1 MLRQEALIHK
11 WLSIVLENE
20 SLPSENTHILEVL
33 KKKLTDNKDNLASAY
48 ADLEMDGN
56 AQKLVDAVYER
67 ANTGMGKY
75 WSSFMEMSDIPLQ
88 NVDEC
93 LVGNLQSFTKFWD

>member
-20 SLPSENTHILEVL
+20 SLPSEDTHILEVL
-33 KKKLTDNKDNLASAY
+33 KKKLTDNNDNLASAY
-48 ADLEMDGN
+48 ADLEMDRN
-56 AQKLVDAVYER
+56 TQKLVDAVYKR
-67 ANTGMGKY
+67 ANTDMGEY
-75 WSSFMEMSDIPLQ
+75 WRSFMEMSDSLLQ

-93 LVGNLQSFTKFWD
+93 PVGNLQSITKFWD

>member
-1 MLRQEALIHK
+1 M
-11 WLSIVLENE
+11 SIVLENE

-33 KKKLTDNKDNLASAY
+33 KKKLTDNNDKLASAY

-56 AQKLVDAVYER
+56 TQKLVDAVYER
-67 ANTGMGKY
+67 ANTDMGEY
-75 WSSFMEMSDIPLQ
+75 WRSFMEMSDILLQ

-93 LVGNLQSFTKFWD
+93 PVGNLRSITKF